1 MHSMQEVTDFTAAL
15 HLAAKALQFY
25 TAEHPRGAEALA
37 ALDRAANALVAQ
49 RPRVSIVATKGALLV
64 DGAPLASEAARNKA
78 HVTAFAR
85 ELEARDFGGIILMQ
99 GVTYRELVE
108 LVRLFVMRPQQV
120 RNAGG
125 PDEIFRHADVI
136 HVRISHVRYEAITEG
151 EEVVWSETARRAEQ
165 LAGFEGADGLPA
177 LLKKFLL
184 LQNVDTREAGDQLPE
199 TELEGLGEKADEI
212 AAKMPDKV
220 RDALKQAIEGV
231 EPEVQLALL
240 LNIASLPEG
249 ALRSALQPAAREVMA
264 TAESDTDALAHLLG
278 QTSLDAAGIE
288 LLRAR
293 LSNLGIS
300 REQLDELIGVIGW
313 DKLSTAEKIEKLLT
327 GGRIFSFPREKLV
340 VFIRDLIE
348 QGRLDDAFRLLDAY
362 ARGLE
367 QDTFTVRQNVIDTFG
382 QVAPLIESPGVNP
395 QIEQLLSRAILNHFV
410 KESDARMRATVA
422 NAVASLCTALAS
434 AGRADVALRTLTR
447 LEAAVNVAAPDAAV
461 RQSYAALGSAF
472 AEPRRAAKLV
482 AQIFA
487 SDAETFGKAVAP
499 MVAQLGGALV
509 PALIETLTN
518 EEDRNRRGRLV
529 RTIKSIGR
537 PAYPSLLEALH
548 APAWY
553 VVRNTLNILGDIG
566 EHDHAG
572 AIGKKMEH
580 SDARVR
586 RAAARSLGKIGGPE
600 SEMLL
605 VEALGER
612 DGETLTEVLLAL
624 ASMKAQRAAPALSDM
639 ARSRSLPADVRE
651 TVITTLGSIGSD
663 IAVPALGDVMRPRG
677 LFVREPLQIRVA
689 AARALAAIAT
699 PEALTTLRN
708 AIAAESDRNVRA
720 TFAGIAPV

>member
-293 LSNLGIS
+293 LSNLGI
-300 REQLDELIGVIGW
+300 
-313 DKLSTAEKIEKLLT
+313 
-327 GGRIFSFPREKLV
+327 P
-340 VFIRDLIE
+340 
-348 QGRLDDAFRLLDAY
+348 
-362 ARGLE
+362 RGLE

-612 DGETLTEVLLAL
+612 DSETLTEVLLAL

-689 AARALAAIAT
+689 AARALAALAP
-699 PEALTTLRN
+699 PEA
-708 AIAAESDRNVRA
+708 
-720 TFAGIAPV
+720 P

>member
-1 MHSMQEVTDFTAAL
+1 MQEVIDFTAAL

-25 TAEHPRGAEALA
+25 TAEHPRGAEALMV
-37 ALDRAANALVAQ
+37 LDRAANALVAQ

-78 HVTAFAR
+78 HVTALAR
-85 ELEARDFGGIILMQ
+85 ELEARQFGGIILMQ

-108 LVRLFVMRPQQV
+108 LVRLFVMKPQQV
-120 RNAGG
+120 RDAGG
-125 PDEIFRHADVI
+125 AEEIFRRADVI

-151 EEVVWSETARRAEQ
+151 EEVVWSQTARRAEQ
-165 LAGFEGADGLPA
+165 FAGFESADGLPA

-184 LQNVDTREAGDQLPE
+184 TQNAAASGENVP
-199 TELEGLGEKADEI
+199 ELEGLGEKADEI

-220 RDALKQAIEGV
+220 RDALMQAIAGV
-231 EPEVQLALL
+231 QPEVQLALL
-240 LNIASLPEG
+240 MNIASLPEG
-249 ALRSALQPAAREVMA
+249 ALRNVLQPAAREVMQTSA
-264 TAESDTDALAHLLG
+264 SDTDALAHLIG
-278 QTSLDAAGIE
+278 QTSLDASGIE
-288 LLRAR
+288 LLRGR
-293 LSNLGIS
+293 LETLGIS
-300 REQLDELIGVIGW
+300 REQLDDVMNVIGW
-313 DKLSTAEKIEKLLT
+313 DKLSIAEKIEKLLT
-327 GGRIFSFPREKLV
+327 GGRIFDFPREKLV
-340 VFIRDLIE
+340 VFIRDLVE
-348 QGRLDDAFRLLDAY
+348 QGRFDDAFRLLDAY

-367 QDTFTVRQNVIDTFG
+367 QDAFTVRQNVIDTFG
-382 QVAPLIESPGVNP
+382 QVAPLIDTPGVNP
-395 QIEQLLSRAILNHFV
+395 QIEQLLTRAILNHFV
-410 KESDARMRATVA
+410 KESDARMCATVA

-447 LEAAVNVAAPDAAV
+447 LEVATNVAAPEAAV
-461 RQSYAALGSAF
+461 RKSYECLGAAF

-482 AQIFA
+482 NQIFVA
-487 SDAETFGKAVAP
+487 DAETFGKAVAP

-509 PALIETLTN
+509 PVLIETLTN

-566 EHDHAG
+566 EHDHAS
-572 AIGKKMEH
+572 AIGTKMEH

-586 RAAARSLGKIGGPE
+586 RAAARALGKIGGAE

-612 DGETLTEVLLAL
+612 DTETLTEILLAL
-624 ASMKAQRAAPALSDM
+624 ASMKAQRAVPALSEM
-639 ARSRSLPADVRE
+639 ARSRSLPAEVRE
-651 TVITTLGSIGSD
+651 TAITTLGSIGSD
-663 IAVPALGDVMRPRG
+663 LAVPALGEIMRPRG
-677 LFVREPLQIRVA
+677 LFVREPLQTRVA

-708 AIAAESDRNVRA
+708 AVAAESDRNVRA
-720 TFAGIAPV
+720 AFAGIGPA

>member
-1 MHSMQEVTDFTAAL
+1 MQEVTDFTAAL

-25 TAEHPRGAEALA
+25 TAEHPRGAEALTT
-37 ALDRAANALVAQ
+37 LDRAANALLAQ

-78 HVTAFAR
+78 HVTALAR
-85 ELEARDFGGIILMQ
+85 ELDARGFGGIILMQ

-108 LVRLFVMRPQQV
+108 LVRLFVMKPQQV
-120 RNAGG
+120 RDAGG
-125 PDEIFRHADVI
+125 PDEIFRRADVI

-151 EEVVWSETARRAEQ
+151 EEVVWSQTARRAEQ
-165 LAGFEGADGLPA
+165 FAGFEGADALPA

-184 LQNVDTREAGDQLPE
+184 LQNTETREAGDHVP
-199 TELEGLGEKADEI
+199 ELEGLGQKADEI
-212 AAKMPDKV
+212 ATKMPDKV
-220 RDALKQAIEGV
+220 RDALKQAIGGV

-249 ALRSALQPAAREVMA
+249 ALRNVLQPAAREVMQ
-264 TAESDTDALAHLLG
+264 TTSNDTDALAHLLG
-278 QTSLDAAGIE
+278 QTSLDASGIE

-300 REQLDELIGVIGW
+300 REQLDDLIAVIGW

-327 GGRIFSFPREKLV
+327 GGRIFDFPREKLL
-340 VFIRDLIE
+340 VFIRDLVE

-367 QDTFTVRQNVIDTFG
+367 QDAFTVRQNVIDTFG
-382 QVAPLIESPGVNP
+382 QVAPLIDSPGVNP
-395 QIEQLLSRAILNHFV
+395 QIEQLLTRAILNHFV

-447 LEAAVNVAAPDAAV
+447 LEAAVNVAPPDAAV
-461 RQSYAALGSAF
+461 RQSYEALGPAF

-487 SDAETFGKAVAP
+487 SDAETFGKAVGP

-566 EHDHAG
+566 EHDHAS

-612 DGETLTEVLLAL
+612 DGETLTEILLAL
-624 ASMKAQRAAPALSDM
+624 ASMKAQRAASALSEM

-651 TVITTLGSIGSD
+651 TVITTLGTIGSD
-663 IAVPALGDVMRPRG
+663 LAVPALGDVMRPRG

-689 AARALAAIAT
+689 AGRALAAIGT

-720 TFAGIAPV
+720 AFAGITPS